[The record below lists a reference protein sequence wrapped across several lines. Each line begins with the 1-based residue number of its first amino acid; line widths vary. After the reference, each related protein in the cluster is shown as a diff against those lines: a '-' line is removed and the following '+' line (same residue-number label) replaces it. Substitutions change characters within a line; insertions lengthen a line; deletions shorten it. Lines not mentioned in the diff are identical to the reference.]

1 MILILLFVGAMKVT
15 PYLDR
20 NNRPKIDYFVVPDSF
35 METLI
40 LKNSSKIK
48 STFNSVDVAIKYG
61 FDIQKLKKIILGMT
75 IFGGYQGAEPSP
87 EVDLEERL
95 KFFKEQLKFDYD
107 NLKQGSYIFKVLLLY
122 YILIAHSVIQ

>member
-1 MILILLFVGAMKVT
+1 
-15 PYLDR
+15 
-20 NNRPKIDYFVVPDSF
+20 
-35 METLI
+35 METVI
-40 LKNSSKIK
+40 LKNSNKIK

-95 KFFKEQLKFDYD
+95 QFFKEQLKFDYVD
-107 NLKQGSYIFKVLLLY
+107 LKQGSYIFKVLLLY
-122 YILIAHSVIQ
+122 YILIAHSVI